1 MVRQKYTIPYF
12 CAPMTTRNLLKRIFS
27 ILIPIF
33 IFHNTV
39 SAQVQPITPH
49 QKGNFYFYWGWN
61 FDAYTKSDIH
71 FTGKDYDFTL
81 QKVSAKDRQSP
92 LEANTYLNPGN
103 ATIPQY
109 NFRMGYFFKN
119 HWNVSIGI
127 DHMKY
132 VVTQNQTVGIDGS
145 IHNSNT
151 PYDSNYNR
159 GKVQLTPDFLKFEH
173 TDGLNYLNAEVRR
186 TFPLLTFAKSSLN
199 GTAGAG
205 FGALVPRT
213 NTTLLSKD
221 RYDEFHLAGFGIAA
235 VGGLNFTFF
244 KYFFIQTEVKF
255 GFIDMPDI
263 RTTQYREDK
272 AKQSFGFR
280 QENIVFGGIIPI
292 LKRN

>member
-1 MVRQKYTIPYF
+1 MI
-12 CAPMTTRNLLKRIFS
+12 TRNLLKRFFI
-27 ILIPIF
+27 IPHLTF
-33 IFHNTV
+33 IFKPTIF
-39 SAQVQPITPH
+39 AQVPTPTPN

-61 FDAYTKSDIH
+61 FDSYTKSNIR
-71 FTGKDYDFTL
+71 FSGKDYDFTL

-119 HWNVSIGI
+119 SWNVSLGL

-132 VVTQNQTVGIDGS
+132 VVTQYQTVGIQGS
-145 IHNSNT
+145 IHHSNT
-151 PYDSNYNR
+151 PYDSNYNNGQVR
-159 GKVQLTPDFLKFEH
+159 LTPDFLKFEH
-173 TDGLNYLNAEVRR
+173 TDGLNYLNAEVRK
-186 TFPLLTFAKSSLN
+186 TFPLLKFAKSHLSA
-199 GTAGAG
+199 TAGAG
-205 FGALVPRT
+205 VGALVPRT
-213 NTTLLSKD
+213 NTTLFSKE

-244 KYFFIQTEVKF
+244 KYFFIQTEAKL

-263 RTTQYREDK
+263 RTTQNREDR
-272 AKQSFGFR
+272 AKQCFGFR

-292 LKRN
+292 LKSK